1 MVTIAKYTSIY
12 KKSIAKLIN
21 ADERYDLEQSI
32 MDDPKAHPVI
42 PGTGGIRKARFA
54 SHNKG
59 KRGGSRLCYY
69 YLEINY
75 TVYFLKAYA
84 KNEQIDLSPTD
95 KKRLSAL
102 VIAIKAS

>member
-1 MVTIAKYTSIY
+1 M
-12 KKSIAKLIN
+12 L
-21 ADERYDLEQSI
+21 L
-32 MDDPKAHPVI
+32 
-42 PGTGGIRKARFA
+42 
-54 SHNKG
+54 
-59 KRGGSRLCYY
+59 L
-69 YLEINY
+69 LEINY